1 MKKLGL
7 LYLVFIAVFMG
18 GLIVVLNPYVESL
31 LYVCVTYGDGHTECY
46 YRTVRSFKLPLLLN
60 GVLLIVTSIVNSLIL
75 TIVLLVL
82 RSKRKKRRSIVE
94 DVSNV

>member
-7 LYLVFIAVFMG
+7 LYLVFIGVFMI
-18 GLIVVLNPYVESL
+18 GLVVVLNPYVESL

-60 GVLLIVTSIVNSLIL
+60 GVLLMVASLVNAIVL
-75 TIVLLVL
+75 TIVLLIL
-82 RSKRKKRRSIVE
+82 RSKRKKKISILE
-94 DVSNV
+94 KT